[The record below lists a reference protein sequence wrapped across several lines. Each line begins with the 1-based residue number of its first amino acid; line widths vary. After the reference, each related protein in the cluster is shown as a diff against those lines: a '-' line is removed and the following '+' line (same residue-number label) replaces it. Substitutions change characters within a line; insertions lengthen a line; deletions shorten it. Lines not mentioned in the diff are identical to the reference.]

1 MPMRVL
7 RYDIVIIF
15 NLLCVRCQMGKETCW
30 GLFCLRSSIL
40 VKRFVK
46 QRWQAGFTVQE
57 TGGWQGLKDGIKKS
71 LDIPP
76 LKMVSQRL
84 ASMTLDV
91 LQ

>member
-1 MPMRVL
+1 MRVL

-15 NLLCVRCQMGKETCW
+15 NLLRVRCQMGKETCW